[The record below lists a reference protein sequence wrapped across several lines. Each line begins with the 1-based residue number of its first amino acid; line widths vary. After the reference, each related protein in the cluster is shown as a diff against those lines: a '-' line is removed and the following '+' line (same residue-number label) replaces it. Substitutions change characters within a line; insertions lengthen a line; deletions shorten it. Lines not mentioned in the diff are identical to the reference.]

1 MSIYSKCIHACAG
14 WIPIN
19 PVPAGE
25 PLIALAGNGFM
36 PGTPVFNCFG
46 SAAAKQL
53 QGNKT

>member
-53 QGNKT
+53 QGNKA